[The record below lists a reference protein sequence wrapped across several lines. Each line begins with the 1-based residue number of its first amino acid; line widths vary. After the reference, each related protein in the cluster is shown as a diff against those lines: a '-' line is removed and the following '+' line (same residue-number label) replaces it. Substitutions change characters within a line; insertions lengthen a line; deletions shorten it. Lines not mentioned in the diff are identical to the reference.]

1 MASITLCPR
10 ANTTLFVCDSC
21 LNTLRPRRSQL
32 GAVRR
37 LNTPAAQ
44 NAPPPRFSA
53 TATRAII
60 ARTAQQ
66 TRQNYPRRR
75 YATDVTIAPHPALS
89 SKGLAPLPNR
99 RLISLSGP
107 DAAKFLQG
115 LITNNVDAHPS
126 SPFYCAFL
134 SARGRVLWDAFIWV
148 LPAKEW
154 ACYIEVDSEEAD
166 SLMKHLKRHKL
177 RSKITIASVP
187 ENEIGVWS
195 AWGFTESQLQDDS
208 LISSFLDPRAPDFG
222 VRCLFQGNQ
231 GMEGRV
237 DPPFPILDTQQ
248 YHIRRY
254 LYGIPEGPKE
264 IQRENA
270 LPMEFNF
277 DLSDGIDFRKGCYVG
292 QELTIRTKH
301 TGVVRKRI
309 LPVQLY
315 RAGDSL
321 STEEDM
327 PKFDPTWTIGE
338 SLESGTD
345 IKPLPQYADAKRV
358 RATGKYIAGI
368 GNVGLALC
376 RLEMMTD
383 MGITNEGGSYKPGS
397 EFIVKDAETPTAE
410 DTVRIKAIVPQWFR
424 EKERA
429 VWSKGRRPTM
439 AAEVDGV

>member
-1 MASITLCPR
+1 
-10 ANTTLFVCDSC
+10 
-21 LNTLRPRRSQL
+21 
-32 GAVRR
+32 
-37 LNTPAAQ
+37 
-44 NAPPPRFSA
+44 
-53 TATRAII
+53 
-60 ARTAQQ
+60 
-66 TRQNYPRRR
+66 
-75 YATDVTIAPHPALS
+75 
-89 SKGLAPLPNR
+89 
-99 RLISLSGP
+99 
-107 DAAKFLQG
+107 
-115 LITNNVDAHPS
+115 VDAHPS

-134 SARGRVLWDAFIWV
+134 NARGRVLWDAFIWAI
-148 LPAKEW
+148 PDKEW

-166 SLMKHLKRHKL
+166 GLLKHLKRHKL
-177 RSKITIASVP
+177 RSKITLAAVP
-187 ENEIGVWS
+187 ENEVGVWS
-195 AWGFTESQLQDDS
+195 AWGLTQDQLQDDS
-208 LISSFLDPRAPDFG
+208 LISSFLDPRAPGFG

-231 GMEGRV
+231 GMEGKTN
-237 DPPFPILDTQQ
+237 PPFPILDTQQ

-315 RAGDSL
+315 RAGDSIGA
-321 STEEDM
+321 DKDA
-327 PKFDPTWTIGE
+327 PDFDPTWTAGE

-345 IKPLPQYADAKRV
+345 IKPLPQFADPKRV

-383 MGITNEGGSYKPGS
+383 MGITNEGGSYKQGA
-397 EFIVKDAETPTAE
+397 EFILKSAESTAAE
-410 DTVRIKAIVPQWFR
+410 DSVRIKAIVPQWFR

-429 VWSKGRRPTM
+429 VWSKGRRPTT
-439 AAEVDGV
+439 AAEVDGT